1 MKSLV
6 ADTIA
11 CDTTRLNSIINS
23 GDFDY
28 NSEIADNQKSLFE
41 KVLSD
46 IENWFNDIL
55 NGIFSAGDK
64 VFSTNNRTMGYV
76 WLVLAIIAILVLLY
90 IMFRKKMLFFKKKEK
105 AENDYDVVED
115 TIYGIDF
122 EQDISRALDCGNLR
136 EAIRLRYLQC
146 LKYLSDNEKIDWR
159 IHKTPAQYTREF
171 KNADF
176 SSLTR
181 QYVLIRYGDYEA
193 TQAIFN
199 DISSKY
205 KNIVDQ
211 LNVVSA
217 AVEKEE
223 GGDYEA

>member
-11 CDTTRLNSIINS
+11 CDSARLKAIINS

-28 NSEIADNQKSLFE
+28 NSEIAENQKSLFE
-41 KVLSD
+41 KILSD
-46 IENWFNDIL
+46 VQNWLNDIL

-64 VFSTNNRTMGYV
+64 VFSTNRTMGYV

-90 IMFRKKMLFFKKKEK
+90 IMYRKKMLFFKKKEK
-105 AENDYDVVED
+105 AADDYDVVED

-122 EQDISRALDCGNLR
+122 EQDISRALGSGNYR

-193 TQAIFN
+193 TQAIFD
-199 DISSKY
+199 DISGKY

-211 LNVVSA
+211 LNVVTA

-223 GGDYEA
+223 GGDHEA

>member
-11 CDTTRLNSIINS
+11 CDSARLKAIINS

-28 NSEIADNQKSLFE
+28 NSEIAENQKSLFE
-41 KVLSD
+41 KILSD
-46 IENWFNDIL
+46 VQNWLNDIL
-55 NGIFSAGDK
+55 DGIFSAGDK
-64 VFSTNNRTMGYV
+64 LFSTNRSMGYV

-105 AENDYDVVED
+105 AEDDYDVVED

-122 EQDISRALDCGNLR
+122 ELDILRALGSGNYR

-176 SSLTR
+176 ASLTR

-193 TQAIFN
+193 TQAIFD
-199 DISSKY
+199 DISGKY

-211 LNVVSA
+211 LNVVTA

-223 GGDYEA
+223 GGDHEA

>member
-1 MKSLV
+1 
-6 ADTIA
+6 
-11 CDTTRLNSIINS
+11 
-23 GDFDY
+23 
-28 NSEIADNQKSLFE
+28 
-41 KVLSD
+41 
-46 IENWFNDIL
+46 
-55 NGIFSAGDK
+55 
-64 VFSTNNRTMGYV
+64 
-76 WLVLAIIAILVLLY
+76 
-90 IMFRKKMLFFKKKEK
+90 MLFFKKKEK

-122 EQDISRALDCGNLR
+122 DQDISRALDCGNLR

-211 LNVVSA
+211 LNVVTA